1 MGSAVISA
9 EKGKLK
15 GELVLNPPD
24 CLLLQGDWVDVGGA
38 VYVFYLDFRK
48 ALDTVF
54 RNTLIGKM
62 NKNGL
67 DEWMVE
73 VE

>member
-1 MGSAVISA
+1 M
-9 EKGKLK
+9 
-15 GELVLNPPD
+15 LNPPD
-24 CLLLQGDWVDVGGA
+24 CLLLQGGWVDVGRA
-38 VYVFYLDFRK
+38 VYVFCLDFRK

-54 RNTLIGKM
+54 CNTLIGKL
-62 NKNGL
+62 KKPGL